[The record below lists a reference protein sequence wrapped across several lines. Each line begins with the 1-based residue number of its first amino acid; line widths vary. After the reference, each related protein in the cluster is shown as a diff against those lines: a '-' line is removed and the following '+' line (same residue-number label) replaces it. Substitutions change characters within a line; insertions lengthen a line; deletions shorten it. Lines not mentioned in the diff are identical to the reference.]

1 MLNTIITAI
10 LPLIIKI
17 IVAILGIII
26 MALVPKLIKWIIA
39 KIGASKF
46 AQALIVANQVVK
58 VLTAYF
64 KANPQIAVTATI
76 IYNEFKAEITSILPL
91 SDAEV
96 DFIFTSILADII
108 AAFGLNIAD
117 FSQISQIAY
126 NPAKSYLFK

>member
-10 LPLIIKI
+10 LPLIIKLI
-17 IVAILGIII
+17 LAILGLVI

-64 KANPQIAVTATI
+64 KANPQIQNTATI
-76 IYNEFKAEITSILPL
+76 IYNEFKSEITSILPL

-96 DFIFTSILADII
+96 NFIFNSILADII
-108 AAFGLNIAD
+108 AALGVNVTD
-117 FSQISQIAY
+117 FSQLTY
-126 NPAKSYLFK
+126 KFPVKKYLFK